1 MKATK
6 IFEKMHEG
14 IFEDISVKLGL
25 IYSAFFGFKVL
36 HKPELYTRFGQVKDD
51 VERNARRRSSI

>member
-1 MKATK
+1 MKETK

-36 HKPELYTRFGQVKDD
+36 HKPELYTPFWTG
-51 VERNARRRSSI
+51 ER